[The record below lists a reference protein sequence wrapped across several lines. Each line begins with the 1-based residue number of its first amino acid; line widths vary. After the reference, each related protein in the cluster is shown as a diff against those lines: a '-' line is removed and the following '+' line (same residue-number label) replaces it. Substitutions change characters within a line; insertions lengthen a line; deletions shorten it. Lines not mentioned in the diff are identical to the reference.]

1 MAVLVTSFQS
11 FVLLCLFESSLSAPA
26 ASQTGPARCPIFG
39 IPDECPAEP
48 EHFCLSDDNCQLGL
62 KCCYTGGCGLECVAP
77 SNSTPSKTPP
87 STSDSDPCLKNN
99 GGCSHDCSF
108 VNGKRIC
115 SCPEG
120 YKLFYDLQTCKDEN
134 SCFFVGDHKCP
145 YRSRLFCEDLPD
157 GNTTCLCWP
166 GYKKQN
172 GTCQYYDKC
181 KAIPGR
187 CGVGVCHSTSSSYF
201 YCSCPKGSYRTAKYS
216 DRETCKDRDEC
227 AEGSGGCDQVCL
239 NTIGS
244 FSCSCHPGY
253 FLDIDGKTCREKNS
267 CYFVGRQKCPSY
279 SKSSCRD
286 LPDGNTTCVCWRGY
300 EKQNGTCQD
309 YDECKEIP
317 GRCGVGVCHNQPGS
331 FYCSC
336 PKGYYRTY
344 MFSYRETCK
353 DDDECF
359 SNPPADCGKG
369 VCVNTPGSYI
379 CQCDP
384 GYKFNDTSKTCKDED
399 ECAVSS
405 SGCDHVCSNTIGSFS
420 CGCHPGYLL
429 DTDGK
434 TCRDIN
440 PCLKNNG
447 GCSHNCSLVKGNRI
461 CSCPPGSQLK
471 SDLRTCKVS
480 PIGKAVC
487 PIFEPPAEC
496 PEIPDNFCS
505 SDDNC
510 QYGLKCCN
518 TGCELECVVPDIR
531 PLGTPGTA
539 DCPIFESPAECP
551 AEVDNRCLT
560 DDHCRPIGMKC
571 CNTGCDLNCVYY
583 DQCKEIPGRCGVGV
597 CHNQPGYFYC
607 SCPKGYYRTSRNS
620 NEETCGD
627 KNSCYF
633 VGRQKCPSDSKSSC
647 KDLPDG
653 NTMCVCW
660 DGYEKQNGT
669 CQDVD
674 ECKEIPDRCGV
685 GLICHNQPGYFY
697 CSCPK
702 GYFKYAGNS
711 DTVTCE
717 DIDECAWGSSG
728 CDHVCS
734 NTIGSFRCSCHPG
747 YFLDTDGKTCRDENS
762 CYFVGRQKCPY
773 RTKSSCKDLPDGN
786 TTCICWRGYKKQ
798 NGTCQDYDECKAI
811 PGRCGVGVCHNQ
823 PGSFYCSCP
832 KGYRSKYIFPDGET
846 CKDENSCYFVGR
858 QKCPYRTKS
867 SCKDLPD
874 GNTTCICWRGYKEQN
889 GTCQDYDECKEIPG
903 RCGVGVCHNKRGYF
917 YCSCPKGYRSHWQSN
932 GETCKDTDEC
942 TSYRPPNCGKAVCV
956 NTPGS
961 YICQC
966 EPGYKFND
974 TSKTCEDDDECAVG
988 SSGCDHVCSN
998 TNGSFS
1004 CSCHPGYF
1012 LDSDGKTCRAV
1023 KWESLGRV
1031 RKTKACQ
1038 EESLTMSCK
1047 DSLNTLI
1054 IFKASYAGD
1063 SEVCPYKPN
1072 KPLPFK
1078 QIFEVKDYKESLS
1091 CKEDVTEKINRW
1103 CGWKKSCDLTVNPAI
1118 GELCGPGADRYLSVV
1133 YSCGRPLKCRPLLRS
1148 DSCSGPAKD
1157 ECKSDK
1163 ECQTTQ
1169 MCCFDGCKKACLEPV
1184 LYTS

>member
-434 TCRDIN
+434 TCRGKAVCPIFEPPAECPEILDNFCSSDDNCQYGLKCCTTGCELECVVPDIR
-440 PCLKNNG
+440 PLG
-447 GCSHNCSLVKGNRI
+447 T
-461 CSCPPGSQLK
+461 P
-471 SDLRTCKVS
+471 VS

-518 TGCELECVVPDIR
+518 TGCELECVVPDRGPFVTPVSPTGTAVCPMFESPAECPVEVEHTCEEDDNCPHGLKCCNTGCQRDCVAPLRSNSKKTAPTPSVRATKLKEKYQTMAVLVTSFVLLCLFESSLSAPAGGCDIVCLAVYDPVCGTDGETYSNECTMMPEACEQKKKDISVSYKGECIPDIR

-620 NEETCGD
+620 NEETCG
-627 KNSCYF
+627 
-633 VGRQKCPSDSKSSC
+633 
-647 KDLPDG
+647 
-653 NTMCVCW
+653 
-660 DGYEKQNGT
+660 
-669 CQDVD
+669 
-674 ECKEIPDRCGV
+674 EI
-685 GLICHNQPGYFY
+685 
-697 CSCPK
+697 K
-702 GYFKYAGNS
+702 
-711 DTVTCE
+711 
-717 DIDECAWGSSG
+717 
-728 CDHVCS
+728 
-734 NTIGSFRCSCHPG
+734 
-747 YFLDTDGKTCRDENS
+747 
-762 CYFVGRQKCPY
+762 
-773 RTKSSCKDLPDGN
+773 
-786 TTCICWRGYKKQ
+786 
-798 NGTCQDYDECKAI
+798 
-811 PGRCGVGVCHNQ
+811 
-823 PGSFYCSCP
+823 
-832 KGYRSKYIFPDGET
+832 
-846 CKDENSCYFVGR
+846 
-858 QKCPYRTKS
+858 
-867 SCKDLPD
+867 
-874 GNTTCICWRGYKEQN
+874 
-889 GTCQDYDECKEIPG
+889 
-903 RCGVGVCHNKRGYF
+903 
-917 YCSCPKGYRSHWQSN
+917 
-932 GETCKDTDEC
+932 
-942 TSYRPPNCGKAVCV
+942 
-956 NTPGS
+956 
-961 YICQC
+961 
-966 EPGYKFND
+966 
-974 TSKTCEDDDECAVG
+974 
-988 SSGCDHVCSN
+988 
-998 TNGSFS
+998 
-1004 CSCHPGYF
+1004 
-1012 LDSDGKTCRAV
+1012 
-1023 KWESLGRV
+1023 
-1031 RKTKACQ
+1031 
-1038 EESLTMSCK
+1038 
-1047 DSLNTLI
+1047 
-1054 IFKASYAGD
+1054 
-1063 SEVCPYKPN
+1063 
-1072 KPLPFK
+1072 
-1078 QIFEVKDYKESLS
+1078 
-1091 CKEDVTEKINRW
+1091 
-1103 CGWKKSCDLTVNPAI
+1103 
-1118 GELCGPGADRYLSVV
+1118 
-1133 YSCGRPLKCRPLLRS
+1133 
-1148 DSCSGPAKD
+1148 
-1157 ECKSDK
+1157 
-1163 ECQTTQ
+1163 
-1169 MCCFDGCKKACLEPV
+1169 
-1184 LYTS
+1184 